1 MSFRLYF
8 LLEIQQREQQ
18 ILEYLTSDVRE
29 DFPWLS
35 EVLTET
41 YREIRDGDFK
51 VTQRAI
57 DRLRR
62 LTRDLGRRD
71 FIFELAPSKE
81 LHMMAMEM
89 PRMLDHFLHR
99 FEMRRSRPPDDAAG
113 ETAAAAESAKP

>member
-1 MSFRLYF
+1 MAPDLGDGPIS
-8 LLEIQQREQQ
+8 LLM
-18 ILEYLTSDVRE
+18 LAGVLRE

-35 EVLTET
+35 EVITET

-51 VTQRAI
+51 ATQRAI

-71 FIFELAPSKE
+71 FMFELAPSKE
-81 LHMMAMEM
+81 VHMMAMEM

-113 ETAAAAESAKP
+113 ENASAAESSKP